1 MVSAMRPSSSST
13 SRELERSATNMTPL
27 ERAWR
32 GGRSDWQLHVL
43 SIFSVAVAFV
53 CMAAALLVVVNVQ
66 VLRDAWARS
75 GRASV
80 YLRPDAPRDAA
91 TEIETALR
99 AVAKVRSV
107 RYVSSDDAR
116 REVLDGRTDP
126 ILAKL
131 PSEAFPASLEV
142 SLTDD
147 ASQSAVQKIA
157 ETLSALPAVES
168 VETYQSWTERLASVL
183 RGGVMASALLAA
195 VVLAAVVS
203 VVASTIRLTL
213 QRRRIEV
220 EVLKL
225 IGATDDYVRRPFIIE
240 GAVQGALG
248 SLLATGLV
256 GALFLIVRSRF
267 DAELGA
273 LVGLTPS
280 FLPWHIAVGM
290 VLVGGVL
297 GAVAAYGSLR
307 KLLLV

>member
-1 MVSAMRPSSSST
+1 MS
-13 SRELERSATNMTPL
+13 PL

-80 YLRPDAPRDAA
+80 YLRPDASRDAA

-99 AVAKVRSV
+99 SVAKVRSV

-116 REVLDGRTDP
+116 REVLDGRNDP
-126 ILAKL
+126 IIAKL
-131 PSEAFPASLEV
+131 PSAAFPASLEV

-157 ETLSALPAVES
+157 ETLQVLPAVES

-183 RGGVMASALLAA
+183 RSGVMAAALLAA

-240 GAVQGALG
+240 GAVQGTLG
-248 SLLATGLV
+248 SLLAMGLV

-267 DAELGA
+267 DDELGA
-273 LVGLTPS
+273 LIGISPS
-280 FLPWHIAVGM
+280 FLPWHVAAGM
-290 VLVGGVL
+290 VVVGGAL